1 MLKKNDDTAS
11 PGSFQDSGVRAGIL
25 ETGAGD
31 GDRTR
36 DVQLGKLH
44 IDCKYNNLAFTAR
57 IFDACNILSFLWLA
71 SALFLLEPFWS
82 E

>member
-36 DVQLGKLH
+36 DVQLGNSQQDVDTKEDKDL
-44 IDCKYNNLAFTAR
+44 
-57 IFDACNILSFLWLA
+57 
-71 SALFLLEPFWS
+71 
-82 E
+82 

>member
-1 MLKKNDDTAS
+1 MLEKNDDTAS

-57 IFDACNILSFLWLA
+57 IFDTCKFLSFHRLGP
-71 SALFLLEPFWS
+71 ALS
-82 E
+82 